1 MDFGLGLA
9 HTNSYSS
16 CLDTIASFLK
26 GHWGRRLLVLRL
38 IDSLAAAQATRHHC
52 CLQLC
57 PFSRRMGGNV
67 AGNRDQNLTPRR
79 APTPLPVLLHASLKH
94 LIGMELGVLAQYRA
108 RKRGDKRLHR
118 VTEHEVTGNEPRQP
132 S

>member
-1 MDFGLGLA
+1 MLEP
-9 HTNSYSS
+9 SV
-16 CLDTIASFLK
+16 
-26 GHWGRRLLVLRL
+26 LLVVRL

-57 PFSRRMGGNV
+57 PLSGRMGGNV
-67 AGNRDQNLTPRR
+67 AGNGDQNLTPRR

-94 LIGMELGVLAQYRA
+94 LIGMEFGVLPQCRA
-108 RKRGDKRLHR
+108 CERGDKWLYRMAK
-118 VTEHEVTGNEPRQP
+118 VEVAGNEAPQP